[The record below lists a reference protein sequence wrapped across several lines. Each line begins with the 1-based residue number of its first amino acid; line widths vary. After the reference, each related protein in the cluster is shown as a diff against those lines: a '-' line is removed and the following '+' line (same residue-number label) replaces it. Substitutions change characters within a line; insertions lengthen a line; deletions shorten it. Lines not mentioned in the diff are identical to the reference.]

1 MVTVRVTMLCMTG
14 ADGSDGPVFGDGALN
29 DCGRWDVDA
38 RVTETLLPAYS
49 LALRAPSTPCARAAE
64 ALAITA
70 RPESALRDLDY
81 GSWYGR
87 RHEDVVAEDPLG
99 FSAWLTDPDAAP
111 HGGESVAGLC
121 RRTAGWLSSLPTGT
135 GRILAITEAAVVRA
149 ALVHALSAPA
159 RAFWHLGVPPLSAVT
174 LTLRDGC
181 WNARPGRMAIP
192 HQQQPADHST
202 SVAAPATRASGR
214 YPALLVRP

>member
-1 MVTVRVTMLCMTG
+1 MVTVHVTMLCMTG
-14 ADGSDGPVFGDGALN
+14 AEGREGPVFGDGALN
-29 DCGRWDVDA
+29 DRGRGSLA
-38 RVTETLLPAYS
+38 AKATETVLPAYS
-49 LALRAPSTPCARAAE
+49 LALRAPSTRCARAAE

-70 RPESALRDLDY
+70 RPEIALRDLDY

-87 RHEDVVAEDPLG
+87 PHKDVVAEDPLG

-111 HGGESVAGLC
+111 HGGESVGRLC
-121 RRTAGWLSSLPTGT
+121 RRTAAWLSSLPTGT

-149 ALVHALSAPA
+149 ALVHALSAPP

-174 LTLRDGC
+174 LTMRDGC

-192 HQQQPADHST
+192 HQQQSADHSA
-202 SVAAPATRASGR
+202 SVAAPTTRAGGR